1 MATVA
6 TIIQNARYDLGDF
19 GGQKYDDT
27 MMLHYLN
34 RIIPILDDVLISLDA
49 DYTKTSASVTLLSGN
64 NTVALPT
71 RCDNIIM
78 IWYGTDLW
86 LKETLDQLMYRY
98 QINAST
104 SNTGTPQYWSYNS
117 ANIYF
122 NTDADTD
129 YALTVYFHQRTD
141 TLASDDDMPY
151 NDVFNEYIREAIVT
165 MAQKAKDNK
174 IAGPDQ
180 QFYATF
186 KAIAERYVITR
197 NTRFR
202 NFHID
207 F

>member
-19 GGQKYDDT
+19 GGQKYNDT

-49 DYTKTSASVTLLSGN
+49 DYTKTSESLTLLTGS

-78 IWYGTDLW
+78 VWYNSDLW
-86 LKETLDQLMYRY
+86 LKESLDKLMYRY
-98 QINAST
+98 QINVAT
-104 SNTGTPQYWSYNS
+104 SNTGTPQYWSYNA

-122 NTDADTD
+122 NNIADID
-129 YALTVYFHQRTD
+129 YAITVYFHQRTA
-141 TLASDDDMPY
+141 TLTATDSMPY
-151 NDVFNEYIREAIVT
+151 NDVFNEYVREAIVT

-174 IAGPDQ
+174 IPGVDQ

-197 NTRFR
+197 NTHFQ